1 MAKVVNNNKMFENV
15 EKVEIV
21 IPKDRLN
28 EKDAFVPAAING
40 YIWKIKRGEKVS
52 VPVEVARILREAG
65 YIA

>member
-1 MAKVVNNNKMFENV
+1 MAKIVNNSKAFDNV